1 VSDQDSEAAS
11 GEAIRELN
19 DLCSSLGTLTVATEK
34 ANSLLVGFGWWVRV
48 IRTAEGI
55 RILHEASL
63 SHEAS
68 PLLRTVLHHTVA
80 LEWLRRYPE
89 EVLEALAD
97 EHRRR
102 RQSVGQKAKA
112 RDWDL
117 TGIAWGP
124 PPPGTKAPG
133 LQYLRNF
140 EELCDH
146 VQAPNAY
153 VAYMA
158 ESTYAHAS
166 GLSAGRYFERDEEG
180 RTWLS
185 DGATMPGIPLR
196 ATVMFAA
203 TATNIL
209 GTFIGDDRL
218 IETAGGIGE
227 RLSVPVT
234 LAPAAEEAL

>member
-1 VSDQDSEAAS
+1 M
-11 GEAIRELN
+11 
-19 DLCSSLGTLTVATEK
+19 
-34 ANSLLVGFGWWVRV
+34 
-48 IRTAEGI
+48 
-55 RILHEASL
+55 
-63 SHEAS
+63 
-68 PLLRTVLHHTVA
+68 
-80 LEWLRRYPE
+80 EWLRRYPE

-97 EHRRR
+97 EHQRR
-102 RQSVGQKAKA
+102 RQTIGQKAKA
-112 RDWDL
+112 RDWNL
-117 TGIAWGP
+117 RGIALGP
-124 PPPGTKAPG
+124 PPPGAKAPG

-146 VQAPNAY
+146 VEAPNAY

-158 ESTYAHAS
+158 ESAYAHAS
-166 GLSAGRYFERDEEG
+166 VLSAQRYLEQDEEG

-185 DGATMPGIPLR
+185 DEATMPGVPLR

-209 GTFIGDDRL
+209 GAFIGDDRL

-234 LAPAAEEAL
+234 LAPAAEEGL